1 MFNPKVTVIILSY
14 NQDEY
19 IADAIQSVIEQTY
32 NNLEI
37 IISDNGS
44 TDNSKEIIREFLE
57 LDSRI
62 NFLDYTENYKITV
75 RQNKAA
81 QISTGDFISLLYGD
95 DYYLPNKIER
105 QIDAFKNLSLDWGVV
120 HGPGFREDVKTLKRS
135 LAPATKVHGESL
147 LDLLE
152 NFSDGFINPISPL
165 VRREYYLLSK

>member
-105 QIDAFKNLSLDWGVV
+105 QIDAFKNLSLV
-120 HGPGFREDVKTLKRS
+120 S
-135 LAPATKVHGESL
+135 S
-147 LDLLE
+147 
-152 NFSDGFINPISPL
+152 
-165 VRREYYLLSK
+165 